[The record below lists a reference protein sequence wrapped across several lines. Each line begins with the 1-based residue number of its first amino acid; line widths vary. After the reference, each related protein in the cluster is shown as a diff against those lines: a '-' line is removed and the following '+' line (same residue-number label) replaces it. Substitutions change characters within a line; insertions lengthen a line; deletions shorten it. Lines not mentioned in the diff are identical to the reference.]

1 MSFNPATSGS
11 TLSPRLALGAISALL
26 LVELAAIGFVHF
38 HLDAFVCHQ
47 NWPPRLCLAIGDTAI
62 ACFGA
67 FGALTLY
74 LMLYPDALKPDQVG
88 TGQLPVHPLAI
99 NALGVFLAIA
109 PVFFLRD
116 GAGVPAAVLTFV
128 LWATAAPMILAGA
141 LLTLAPLLHWRAAL
155 STHGWGLLICALCGG
170 ALPFLALETRSLWAI
185 DWIVE
190 GTFFLVVESM
200 KTLGYEILYD
210 APSKTIGAGG
220 FFVMIHDACSGVE
233 GMALVILFVTL
244 YLVLFRRHLRFPRVL
259 LLYPIGILASAAFN
273 VLRIV
278 VLISIGLE
286 GNPELAVGG
295 FHSYAGWLTFTL
307 VALGAI
313 ALAERVPQFKRAA
326 HTIDPSTAL
335 SGSALPPLWRDPVAA
350 RILPFAV
357 FMLSALI
364 VSTFSTLPGMYYPVR
379 MIAVAAVLALFWPFY
394 RALPWRVDPLAITA
408 GAFIGIYWVL
418 IPVETAE
425 TPPYGALAGGALLVW
440 YVFRGLGTIVFVPIL
455 EELFFRDYLESRLRL
470 KPGLIWAVGAAL
482 VSASLFAALHD
493 RWAEAFVAG
502 LIFSAV
508 ARRRGN
514 ITDAI
519 LAHAVANAI
528 VFAVAASSG
537 NMALI

>member
-1 MSFNPATSGS
+1 MSFNPATFGP

-47 NWPPRLCLAIGDTAI
+47 NWPPTLCLAIGDIAI
-62 ACFGA
+62 ASFGV

-74 LMLYPDALKPDQVG
+74 LMLYPDVTRPNQVD
-88 TGQLPVHPLAI
+88 TIRLPVHPLAI
-99 NALGVFLAIA
+99 NALGAFLAIA

-141 LLTLAPLLHWRAAL
+141 LLTLAPLAHWRAAL

-210 APSKTIGAGG
+210 APSKAIGAGE
-220 FFVMIHDACSGVE
+220 FFVIVEDACSGVE
-233 GMALVILFVTL
+233 GMTLVMLFVTL
-244 YLVLFRRHLRFPRVL
+244 YLVLFRRDLQFPHVL
-259 LLYPIGILASAAFN
+259 LLYPIGLLASAAFN
-273 VLRIV
+273 VLRVV

-307 VALGAI
+307 VALGVI
-313 ALAERVPQFKRAA
+313 ALADRVPQFKHATHA
-326 HTIDPSTAL
+326 IGSSTTL
-335 SGSALPPLWRDPVAA
+335 SGSTSPPLWRDPVAA

-357 FMLSALI
+357 FMLSALV
-364 VSTFSTLPGMYYPVR
+364 VSTFSTMPGMYYPVR
-379 MIAVAAVLALFWPFY
+379 MIAVAAILALFWPFY
-394 RALPWRVDPLAITA
+394 RALSWRVDPVAIAA

-425 TPPYGALAGGALLVW
+425 TPPYGALAGGALLLW
-440 YVFRGLGTIVFVPIL
+440 YLFRGLGTIVFVPIL
-455 EELFFRDYLESRLRL
+455 EELFFRDYLESRLCL
-470 KPGLIWAVGAAL
+470 KPGLIWVVGAVL
-482 VSASLFAALHD
+482 ISASLFAALHD

-519 LAHAVANAI
+519 LAHAIANAI
-528 VFAVAASSG
+528 VFAVAAGSG
-537 NMALI
+537 NLALI

>member
-1 MSFNPATSGS
+1 MSFNVATSGPK
-11 TLSPRLALGAISALL
+11 LSPRLALGTISALL

-47 NWPPRLCLAIGDTAI
+47 NWPPTLCLAIGDIAI
-62 ACFGA
+62 ASFGA

-74 LMLYPDALKPDQVG
+74 LMLYPDVTQPNQLSTVR
-88 TGQLPVHPLAI
+88 LPVHPLAI

-116 GAGVPAAVLTFV
+116 GAGVFVAVLTFV
-128 LWATAAPMILAGA
+128 LWTTATPMILAGA
-141 LLTLAPLLHWRAAL
+141 LLTLAPLAHWRDAL

-170 ALPFLALETRSLWAI
+170 ALPFLALETRSLWTI

-200 KTLGYEILYD
+200 KTLGYEVLYD
-210 APSKTIGAGG
+210 APSKVIGAGD
-220 FFVMIHDACSGVE
+220 FFIIVEDACSGVE
-233 GMALVILFVTL
+233 GMALVMLFVTL
-244 YLVLFRRHLRFPRVL
+244 YLVLFRRDLRFPYVL
-259 LLYPIGILASAAFN
+259 LLYPIGILASATFN

-307 VALGAI
+307 VALGVI

-326 HTIDPSTAL
+326 HTIGPSTAL

-379 MIAVAAVLALFWPFY
+379 MIAVAAVLALFWPFC
-394 RALPWRVDPLAITA
+394 RALPWRVDPVAIAA

-418 IPVETAE
+418 IPVEMAE

-470 KPGLIWAVGAAL
+470 KPGQIWAVGAAL

>member
-1 MSFNPATSGS
+1 M
-11 TLSPRLALGAISALL
+11 LSPRLALGAIFALL

-47 NWPPRLCLAIGDTAI
+47 NWPPALCLAIGDTAI
-62 ACFGA
+62 ASFGA

-74 LMLYPDALKPDQVG
+74 LMLYPDVTQPNQANRER
-88 TGQLPVHPLAI
+88 LPIHPLAI

-116 GAGVPAAVLTFV
+116 GSGIAAAVLTFI
-128 LWATAAPMILAGA
+128 LWAVATPMILAGA
-141 LLTLAPLLHWRAAL
+141 LLTLAPLAHWRTAL
-155 STHGWGLLICALCGG
+155 SAHGWGLLICALCGG

-210 APSKTIGAGG
+210 APSKTIGAGE
-220 FFVMIHDACSGVE
+220 FFVIVEDACSGVE
-233 GMALVILFVTL
+233 GMALVMLFVTL
-244 YLVLFRRHLRFPRVL
+244 YLVLFRRDLRFPYVL

-286 GNPELAVGG
+286 GNPDLAVGG

-326 HTIDPSTAL
+326 PPISSSTAL
-335 SGSALPPLWRDPVAA
+335 SGPTLPPLWRDPVAA

-364 VSTFSTLPGMYYPVR
+364 VSTFSTMPGTFYPMR
-379 MIAVAAVLALFWPFY
+379 MIAVAAILALFWPFY
-394 RALPWRVDPLAITA
+394 RALSWRVDSVAIAA

-425 TPPYGALAGGALLVW
+425 TPPYGALAGGALLLW

-455 EELFFRDYLESRLRL
+455 EELFFRNYLESRLHL
-470 KPGLIWAVGAAL
+470 KPGLIWVAGAAL

-493 RWAEAFVAG
+493 RWVEAFVAG

-528 VFAVAASSG
+528 VFAVAAGSG
-537 NMALI
+537 NLALI

>member
-1 MSFNPATSGS
+1 MSFNPATSGP

-47 NWPPRLCLAIGDTAI
+47 NWPPTLCLAIGDIAI
-62 ACFGA
+62 ASFGA

-74 LMLYPDALKPDQVG
+74 LMLYPDVTRPDQVS
-88 TGQLPVHPLAI
+88 TGRLPVHPLAI

-128 LWATAAPMILAGA
+128 LWTTAAPMILAGA
-141 LLTLAPLLHWRAAL
+141 LLTLAPLAHWRAAL
-155 STHGWGLLICALCGG
+155 STHGWGLLICALCGA

-210 APSKTIGAGG
+210 APSKVIGAGD
-220 FFVMIHDACSGVE
+220 FFVRVQDACSGVE
-233 GMALVILFVTL
+233 GMALVMLFVTL
-244 YLVLFRRHLRFPRVL
+244 YLVLFRRDLRFPHVL

-307 VALGAI
+307 VALGVI
-313 ALAERVPQFKRAA
+313 ALADCVPQFKRAA
-326 HTIDPSTAL
+326 HPIGSSMAL

-357 FMLSALI
+357 FMLSALVI
-364 VSTFSTLPGMYYPVR
+364 STFSTMPGMYYPVR
-379 MIAVAAVLALFWPFY
+379 MIAVAAILALFWPFY
-394 RALPWRVDPLAITA
+394 RALPWRVDPVAIAT

-425 TPPYGALAGGALLVW
+425 TPPYGALAGGALLAW
-440 YVFRGLGTIVFVPIL
+440 YVFRGLGTIVFIPIL

-470 KPGLIWAVGAAL
+470 KPGLIWVVGAAL

-493 RWAEAFVAG
+493 RWVEAFIAG

-508 ARRRGN
+508 ARRRGD

-528 VFAVAASSG
+528 VFAVAAGSG
-537 NMALI
+537 NLALI